1 MSWGKVSSAC
11 RGQAEVHRTESQEAV
26 EQWDYSLCP
35 DKVAVYF
42 ILAHAQVVGSSDLDL
57 QKASLRV
64 LRVELPFSAGL
75 LVRVALD
82 CFHYCH
88 INSSHVD
95 VADDRRCRRWK
106 SWTAASHCQGL
117 SGRPVWPQRALVKL
131 HLLNTWVVLTS
142 WVGCLT
148 APTFQMEY

>member
-35 DKVAVYF
+35 DKVAVCF

-64 LRVELPFSAGL
+64 LRVELPFSA
-75 LVRVALD
+75 
-82 CFHYCH
+82 
-88 INSSHVD
+88 
-95 VADDRRCRRWK
+95 
-106 SWTAASHCQGL
+106 AASGS
-117 SGRPVWPQRALVKL
+117 SG
-131 HLLNTWVVLTS
+131 S
-142 WVGCLT
+142 
-148 APTFQMEY
+148 